1 MGFDIL
7 VSDQIY
13 IKIPLRKL
21 SPKVKFFYGKG
32 EFKMTK
38 SDHARIPLFFFKD
51 DKWLKNIFYNTI
63 LYSYNYTLS
72 FNNIK
77 LFHTK
82 NINTPY
88 DMAKYRACIYFPSVV
103 SILQLFNLYNLIPKW
118 LNILRL
124 RCILSKPNTNT
135 TTDTLSDN
143 DNTNTTT
150 DTLSDN
156 ENKNKTTK
164 ICWGIDIIELKFNN
178 NQIPFFHT
186 LHSKLLMLF
195 PKKNESIINNMMVE
209 INAKRNN
216 VLHLK
221 LTTSV
226 LVNDVSMRVVFAKK
240 LLWIIKGISIQYQ
253 KWEGVTMCIHIKYLF
268 INFVALIYPLPTQ
281 IDNDKKFLQQNNLI
295 NDPNYS
301 NNPFLTN
308 DSQVQSQSNY
318 IGPQIDN
325 INSTYNYTSSN
336 NQQKINI
343 IDINNHYTNG
353 DTINNYP
360 IK

>member
-88 DMAKYRACIYFPSVV
+88 DMAIYRACIYFPSVV
-103 SILQLFNLYNLIPKW
+103 SILQLFSLYNLIPKW

-124 RCILSKPNTNT
+124 RCILLKPNTNKT
-135 TTDTLSDN
+135 
-143 DNTNTTT
+143 TNTFW
-150 DTLSDN
+150 
-156 ENKNKTTK
+156 
-164 ICWGIDIIELKFNN
+164 IIDIIELKFNN
-178 NQIPFFHT
+178 NPIPFFHT
-186 LHSKLLMLF
+186 LHFKLLMPFPF
-195 PKKNESIINNMMVE
+195 PKKNKSIINNMIVG

-226 LVNDVSMRVVFAKK
+226 LVDVVRMRIVFAKK
-240 LLWIIKGISIQYQ
+240 LLWIIKGISICYS
-253 KWEGVTMCIHIKYLF
+253 KEKGVFIYIHINFF
-268 INFVALIYPLPTQ
+268 IINIVYTGYPHLPTKMT
-281 IDNDKKFLQQNNLI
+281 IIKNF
-295 NDPNYS
+295 
-301 NNPFLTN
+301 
-308 DSQVQSQSNY
+308 
-318 IGPQIDN
+318 
-325 INSTYNYTSSN
+325 YNKMT
-336 NQQKINI
+336 
-343 IDINNHYTNG
+343 
-353 DTINNYP
+353 
-360 IK
+360 